1 MSNPSPR
8 KALFAALFFGVF
20 ALLLLA
26 VGAVMLWSASQSLGW
41 EKTEGRIVTRS
52 VRLDRS
58 SQRNRRFRN
67 HEDRAHD
74 VIVTYSYT
82 VDGQRFTSQRHS
94 FGRGT
99 TAASGGTRAK
109 AQAVADELFPS
120 LTPIDVYYDPDDP
133 EQAVLSPGLH
143 WSTFVPL
150 ILAALMGGMTL
161 LALRGAVR

>member
-1 MSNPSPR
+1 M
-8 KALFAALFFGVF
+8 LAALFFGAF
-20 ALLLLA
+20 SLLLLV
-26 VGAVMLWSASQSLGW
+26 VGAVMLWQGSQSLGW
-41 EKTEGRIVTRS
+41 EKTEGRVVTRS

-74 VIVTYSYT
+74 VIVTYSYS
-82 VDGQRFTSQRHS
+82 VDGQSYTGQRYS

-109 AQAVADELFPS
+109 ARAVADELYPS
-120 LTPIDVYYDPDDP
+120 LTPIDVYYDPADP
-133 EQAVLSPGLH
+133 EQSVLSPGLH

-150 ILAALMGGMTL
+150 AMAALFGV
-161 LALRGAVR
+161 LALWGLRGAVG